1 MMPETGKVMDAT
13 TILEDVGQCDDEA
26 SVRRKMILKHIG
38 LVRHMARSLI
48 RFSHVEAEF
57 DDLVGAGTIGLINSV
72 DNFDASR
79 GLAFSTFAA
88 PRIRGSML
96 DDLRRRDHVP
106 RSIRKKQRG
115 ISEAREQLTRE
126 LDRAPS
132 DAETARRMGLEMDKY
147 WRWKRD
153 TELAARV
160 SLDRPMETKSGVGTT
175 SEEILVGTE
184 GSVIEEDITQR
195 EEVQML
201 RDEILNLK
209 EQQRIVLSLYYFEEL
224 KLHEIASILGV
235 TESRISQIR
244 SQGVS
249 HLRERLGHLRVV

>member
-1 MMPETGKVMDAT
+1 MDAT
-13 TILEDVGQCDDEA
+13 TMLEDVGQRQDEDGP
-26 SVRRKMILKHIG
+26 RREMMLKHIG
-38 LVRHMARSLI
+38 LVRHMARELI
-48 RFSHVEAEF
+48 RSSHVEVEF
-57 DDLVGAGTIGLINSV
+57 DDLVGAGTIGLINAI
-72 DNFDASR
+72 DKFDVAR
-79 GLAFSTFAA
+79 GLAFSTYAA

-115 ISEAREQLTRE
+115 ISEAREELTRE
-126 LDRAPS
+126 LNRAPS
-132 DAETARRMGLEMDKY
+132 DEETARRMGIETDKY

-153 TELAARV
+153 TEQAARI

-175 SEEILVGTE
+175 PEEILVGTE
-184 GSVIEEDITQR
+184 GSVIEEKITR
-195 EEVQML
+195 SEEVQML

-249 HLRERLGHLRVV
+249 HLRERLGPLREG

>member
-1 MMPETGKVMDAT
+1 MMDT
-13 TILEDVGQCDDEA
+13 TTMLEEVGQRDDESGA
-26 SVRRKMILKHIG
+26 RRAMMLRHLG
-38 LVRHMARSLI
+38 LVRHLARELI
-48 RFSHVEAEF
+48 RRSHVEAEF
-57 DDLVGAGTIGLINSV
+57 DDLVGAGTIGLINAV
-72 DNFDASR
+72 DKFDASR

-96 DDLRRRDHVP
+96 DDLRRRDHAP

-126 LDRAPS
+126 LNRAPS
-132 DAETARRMGLEMDKY
+132 DEETARRMGIEIEKY

-153 TELAARV
+153 TEQAARV
-160 SLDRPMETKSGVGTT
+160 SLDRPMGTESGVGTT
-175 SEEILVGTE
+175 PEEILVGSE
-184 GSVIEEDITQR
+184 GSAIEERITQG
-195 EEVQML
+195 EELQLL

-249 HLRERLGHLRVV
+249 LLRERLGHLREG